1 MTPKRPGTALPPP
14 ALRVIWALPKRDW
27 VNRRLWRQTCKISA
41 GAYLEAMEQVSD
53 PTIDTVID
61 RLRQLSADQRA
72 LACEVTVSVI
82 EDIRFQAELD
92 ADPTYKAELEASLI
106 AASGDARVTGTK
118 SQAEVEAWFEQK
130 LLARHG

>member
-1 MTPKRPGTALPPP
+1 
-14 ALRVIWALPKRDW
+14 
-27 VNRRLWRQTCKISA
+27 
-41 GAYLEAMEQVSD
+41 MEQVSD

>member
-1 MTPKRPGTALPPP
+1 
-14 ALRVIWALPKRDW
+14 
-27 VNRRLWRQTCKISA
+27 
-41 GAYLEAMEQVSD
+41 MEQVSD

-61 RLRQLSADQRA
+61 RLRQLPAEQQA
-72 LACEVTVSVI
+72 LACEVTVSII

-92 ADPTYKAELEASLI
+92 ADPAYKAELEASLI
-106 AASGDARVTGTK
+106 AASEDARVNGTK